1 MSMSDSKTATKNKSS
16 AGITEITLHILFK
29 ITSVFNYVLFSK
41 KIFLTRKFSFNEL
54 KIPPNPFI
62 FLLL

>member
-29 ITSVFNYVLFSK
+29 ITSVFNYCFQK
-41 KIFLTRKFSFNEL
+41 KNLPTRKFSFNEL